1 MSKLVV
7 KPFQKQEVLNTKLTT
22 IAILNQVILEKFD
35 EIADN
40 KEVWNQRFKN
50 IGKQNISMIEDL
62 QQKVYNQHYEANQ
75 NQFIYAE
82 ESTRRLVN
90 LLSTLN
96 IDEYIDLM
104 GFVELMKHDK
114 INNTKHCVNFL
125 IENTERINNQLDL
138 EAV

>member
-1 MSKLVV
+1 MKNKLVV
-7 KPFQKQEVLNTKLTT
+7 KPFQKQEVLNSKLTT
-22 IAILNQVILEKFD
+22 IAIINQVILEKFD

-62 QQKVYNQHYEANQ
+62 QSKIYNQHYGSNQ
-75 NQFIYAE
+75 KLFIYAE
-82 ESTRRLVN
+82 ESTRRLIN

-96 IDEYIDLM
+96 VDEYIDLM

-114 INNTKHCVNFL
+114 INKTKHCINFL
-125 IENTERINNQLDL
+125 IENTDRINNQL
-138 EAV
+138 ESK

>member
-1 MSKLVV
+1 MKNKLVV
-7 KPFQKQEVLNTKLTT
+7 KPFQKQEVLNSKLTT

-35 EIADN
+35 EIADK

-50 IGKQNISMIEDL
+50 IGKQNILMIEDL
-62 QQKVYNQHYEANQ
+62 QSKIYNQHYGENQ
-75 NQFIYAE
+75 KQFIYAE

-96 IDEYIDLM
+96 VDEYIDLM

-114 INNTKHCVNFL
+114 INNTKQCVNFL
-125 IENTERINNQLDL
+125 IENTERINNQL
-138 EAV
+138 EK

>member
-1 MSKLVV
+1 MRKLVV
-7 KPFQKQEVLNTKLTT
+7 KPFQKQEVLNSKLTT

-35 EIADN
+35 EIADK

-50 IGKQNISMIEDL
+50 IGKQNISMIEDI
-62 QQKVYNQHYEANQ
+62 QAKIYNQHYGANQ
-75 NQFIYAE
+75 KQFIYAE

-96 IDEYIDLM
+96 IDQYIDLM
-104 GFVELMKHDK
+104 GFLELMNHDK

-125 IENTERINNQLDL
+125 IENTERINKEL
-138 EAV
+138 EK

>member
-7 KPFQKQEVLNTKLTT
+7 KQYQKQEVLNTKLTT

-62 QQKVYNQHYEANQ
+62 QSKIYNQHYEANQ

-114 INNTKHCVNFL
+114 INKTKHCINFL
-125 IENTERINNQLDL
+125 IENTERINNRL
-138 EAV
+138 ESK

>member
-35 EIADN
+35 EIADK

-62 QQKVYNQHYEANQ
+62 
-75 NQFIYAE
+75 
-82 ESTRRLVN
+82 
-90 LLSTLN
+90 
-96 IDEYIDLM
+96 
-104 GFVELMKHDK
+104 
-114 INNTKHCVNFL
+114 
-125 IENTERINNQLDL
+125 
-138 EAV
+138 

>member
-62 QQKVYNQHYEANQ
+62 QSKIYNQHYGANQ
-75 NQFIYAE
+75 KQFIYAE

-104 GFVELMKHDK
+104 GFLELMKYDK

-138 EAV
+138 KAI

>member
-1 MSKLVV
+1 MSNKLVV
-7 KPFQKQEVLNTKLTT
+7 KPYQKQEVLNSKLTT

-50 IGKQNISMIEDL
+50 IGKRNISMIEDL
-62 QQKVYNQHYEANQ
+62 QSKIYNQHYEVNQ

-90 LLSTLN
+90 LLSELN

-114 INNTKHCVNFL
+114 INSTKHCINFL
-125 IENTERINNQLDL
+125 IENTERINNQL
-138 EAV
+138 EQ

>member
-7 KPFQKQEVLNTKLTT
+7 KPYQKQEVLNTKLTT

-62 QQKVYNQHYEANQ
+62 QSKIYNQHYEANQ
-75 NQFIYAE
+75 KQFIYAE

-104 GFVELMKHDK
+104 GFVELMKNDK
-114 INNTKHCVNFL
+114 INSTKHCINFL
-125 IENTERINNQLDL
+125 IENTERINNQL
-138 EAV
+138 EQ